1 MSRMLYFEVWN
12 FMSIEHARCD
22 FDEHNIIHL
31 VGYNDSGKSSMLVAL
46 RCLLANAFATK
57 QVTFIQDDKDYFR
70 VVCVFDDGIRIL
82 RDKYIN
88 GQSLYEMYKGD
99 QLIFTTRSGNTLT
112 KVSEVPEPIAKYLDL
127 IIYDGACLNARSCF
141 EPQLGVQS
149 SGSENYGM
157 FNTVLGSEEI
167 ASAGSLLNSDRNKLA
182 TDIATADAEL
192 QVQRGLYNQV
202 RGITESMLEAL
213 GAADS
218 DIDILESKG
227 SQLSGMYSRRNDFN
241 AIQVLPEL
249 RGIDTARLDDLTSL
263 ENTRG
268 TLSGIHVTPNL
279 DIIDVDRI
287 NSLNRMQVL
296 LSSISILPV
305 APELSQIQGS
315 ERISQLSVLS
325 TLRWAVTEIQVLPS
339 LEAVASGRIAELSVI
354 AGLFNALKECDSDL
368 SDIASK
374 TSSLGVELHELSS
387 KLSKLGVRQVRC
399 PHCGTHFAI
408 EES

>member
-249 RGIDTARLDDLTSL
+249 RGIGTARLDDLTSL

-339 LEAVASGRIAELSVI
+339 LEAVASGRIAELSVQYV
-354 AGLFNALKECDSDL
+354 LRTVL
-368 SDIASK
+368 
-374 TSSLGVELHELSS
+374 
-387 KLSKLGVRQVRC
+387 
-399 PHCGTHFAI
+399 
-408 EES
+408 